1 MYNKKTKILLTGGG
15 TGGSVA
21 PLLAITDKLGQKK
34 YKYLWIGTR
43 KGPER
48 EMIKAES
55 IHPVKF
61 SETDVLPAK
70 QFNRIKF
77 KSIVSTKFRRY
88 FSLRT
93 FLAPLWIIVGFIQ
106 SLFIILAF
114 RPRWIISAGGFVSV
128 PVVWAGWLLGRKILI
143 HQQDAQSG
151 LANKLMAPFAKV
163 ITVAFEKSLRDYGK
177 KAKWIGNPTR
187 VGTGQFTPPNGLG
200 CPVLTKQKQK
210 SFNLKSD
217 LPVVLILG
225 GGTGSMFIN
234 KLVADSLE
242 DLIKFCQIIH
252 VTGKG
257 KQPDNIP
264 VSIANYYQYDFLNFN
279 QMAEA
284 YQQADVVVSR
294 CGMSTLAELSYLGKP
309 SILIYLP
316 GHQEY
321 NARIFEEYS
330 AAIVLDQPVLEK
342 TFFIN
347 HLKNL
352 LDDEKLQKL
361 LSKNIKKVLKTGA
374 SQELAKI
381 IKT

>member
-1 MYNKKTKILLTGGG
+1 MLKNKKNRILLTGGG
-15 TGGSVA
+15 TGGSVM
-21 PLLAITDKLGQKK
+21 PLLAVVDELSASAKTSARQGSKDFE
-34 YKYLWIGTR
+34 YLWIGTR
-43 KGPER
+43 KGMER
-48 EMIKAES
+48 EIIRTEN
-55 IHPVKF
+55 
-61 SETDVLPAK
+61 L
-70 QFNRIKF
+70 RF
-77 KSIVSTKFRRY
+77 KSIVSTKLRRY

-93 FLAPLWIIVGFIQ
+93 LLAPLWLIVGFIQ
-106 SLFIILAF
+106 SFFIILKF
-114 RPRWIISAGGFVSV
+114 RPQWIISAGGFVSV
-128 PVVWAGWLLGRKILI
+128 PVVWTGWLLGRKILI
-143 HQQDAQSG
+143 HQQDAQLG

-163 ITVAFEKSLRDYGK
+163 ITVAFEKSLSDYGK
-177 KAKWIGNPTR
+177 KAHWIGNPTR
-187 VGTGQFTPPNGLG
+187 VGTGH
-200 CPVLTKQKQK
+200 CPVLTEQKQK
-210 SFNLKSD
+210 SFNLKSS

-225 GGTGSMFIN
+225 GGTGAMFIN
-234 KLVADSLE
+234 QLVADSLE
-242 DLIKFCQIIH
+242 ELIKFCQIIH

-257 KQPDNIP
+257 KQPNNIP
-264 VSIANYYQYDFLNFN
+264 ISIANYYQYDFLNFN

-284 YQQADVVVSR
+284 YQTSDVVVSR

-330 AAIVLDQPVLEK
+330 ATIVLDQPVLEK

-352 LDDEKLQKL
+352 LNDEKLQKL

-381 IKT
+381 IKTC